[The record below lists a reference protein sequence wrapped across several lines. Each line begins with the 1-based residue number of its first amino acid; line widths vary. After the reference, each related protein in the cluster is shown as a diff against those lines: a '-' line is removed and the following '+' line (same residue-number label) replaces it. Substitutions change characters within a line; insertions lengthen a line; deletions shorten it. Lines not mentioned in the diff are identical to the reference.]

1 MRSNLSDRKKLV
13 LIGAGSTVFTQRL
26 VADIILSGEID
37 QWELGLVDIDPVT
50 LDAVDRLVHKMLALK
65 KVSFPITSTVD
76 RRKVLPGANF
86 VVTTI
91 AVGGRRGW
99 EQDVQVPRKHGI
111 FQPVGDTMMPGG
123 ISRALR
129 MIPQMVAIAED
140 VAELCPNAYF
150 LNYSNPMTAVCR
162 AIRKKTGVPVIGLCH
177 GVHYVENVLA
187 RFLGAEEGSIASY
200 GYGLN
205 HLTLLTHIT
214 HDGKDAFPL
223 MRAKLDQQ
231 RSSFDQEV
239 RDNTEWPNTISG
251 RAPRASD
258 DPLTW
263 TIFDRYGVFPV
274 ALDRHITEFFPERF
288 PGGRYHGRTLGV
300 DAFSI
305 DGRIALGDKWFE
317 EMIAVAHSD
326 DPLPDSYF
334 DNVPGESEQLMEM
347 MQSLL
352 RDERRIF
359 SVNMPNRGT
368 VPGLPE
374 EAVLEMPAAAGAAGF
389 TPLQSKPLPAALTA
403 KLLAKIAAVEVTV
416 DAALTGR
423 FDLFVEALLTDGTV
437 SDPEKASALA
447 KDLIA
452 VHKEHL
458 PQFSG
463 AAE

>member
-1 MRSNLSDRKKLV
+1 MSDRRKLV

-50 LDAVDRLVHKMLALK
+50 LEAVDKLVRKMLALK
-65 KVSFPITSTVD
+65 GVDFPIKSTIN
-76 RRKVLPGANF
+76 RREVLPGADF

-91 AVGGRRGW
+91 AVGGRPGW
-99 EQDVQVPRKHGI
+99 ELDVTVPRKHGI

-123 ISRALR
+123 ISRAMR
-129 MIPQMVAIAED
+129 MIPQMIAIADD
-140 VAELCPNAYF
+140 VAELCPGAYF

-162 AIRKKTGVPVIGLCH
+162 AIHKKTGVPVIGLCH
-177 GVHYVENVLA
+177 GVHHVEGVLA
-187 RFLGAEEGSIASY
+187 RFLGVDEGTIASY

-214 HDGKDAFPL
+214 YNGTDAMPL
-223 MRAKLDQQ
+223 MRAKLNEQ
-231 RSSFDQEV
+231 RDTFEQEI
-239 RDNTEWPNTISG
+239 RENTEWPNSVTG

-258 DPLTW
+258 DPLSW

-288 PGGRYHGRTLGV
+288 PGGRYYGRTLGV

-305 DGRIALGDKWFE
+305 DGRIALGDTWFA
-317 EMIAVAHSD
+317 EMMAVAHAK
-326 DPLPDSYF
+326 DPLPTAYF
-334 DNVPGESEQLMEM
+334 ENVPGESEQLMQM

-352 RDERRIF
+352 RDKREIF
-359 SVNMPNRGT
+359 SVNMPNHGT
-368 VPGLPE
+368 VPGLPAD
-374 EAVLEMPAAAGAAGF
+374 AVLEMPAAAGAAGF
-389 TPLQSKPLPAALTA
+389 TPLQSKALPSALIA

-423 FDLFVEALLTDGTV
+423 FDLFVEALLTDGSISNPDLAV
-437 SDPEKASALA
+437 ALA
-447 KDLIA
+447 KDLIEA
-452 VHKEHL
+452 HKQYL
-458 PQFSG
+458 PQFAG
-463 AAE
+463 TAR